1 MRLASKLVSVGA
13 VLLFPLALSAADGI
27 SLKPRFAPGD
37 TVRYEMQLAVTTKSV
52 LKAAAVG
59 EGEGRPVR
67 LDILMTWRVET
78 LAVEPDGDVR
88 FRAVIER
95 LEMGGAERPA
105 SAPVEDFI
113 GKPISYRLRSDGH
126 IDEIVAPP
134 DWLENGQSPAWLQT
148 WLEQGTGLPGGLPD
162 HPLTPGDTWR
172 AERDIQ
178 VPGLPSQH
186 LISDSQYVQDEEA
199 NRRPCASVTTQF
211 ELRGADTTKPEDT
224 AGVVVER
231 RVNGNGTRLSCF
243 DLETGRL
250 LRSSQK
256 SDEAIHLG
264 IGDPTRKGET
274 PTVVESTTTTESEL
288 RLLE

>member
-1 MRLASKLVSVGA
+1 MRFVRKLVSVGA
-13 VLLFPLALSAADGI
+13 VLLLPLALPAADGI
-27 SLKPRFAPGD
+27 SLKPRFIPGD
-37 TVRYEMQLAVTTKSV
+37 TVHYEMQLAVTTESV
-52 LKAAAVG
+52 LKAAATG
-59 EGEGRPVR
+59 EGQGQPVK
-67 LDILMTWRVET
+67 LNILMTWQVET

-88 FRAVIER
+88 FRAVIEK
-95 LEMGGAERPA
+95 LEMQGGERPA
-105 SAPVEDFI
+105 AAPVEDFI

-134 DWLENGQSPAWLQT
+134 EWLENRQSPAWLQT

-162 HPLTPGDTWR
+162 HPLTPGDAWR

-199 NRRPCASVTTQF
+199 NGRPCASVTTQF

-224 AGVVVER
+224 AGVVVAR
-231 RVNGNGTRLSCF
+231 RVEGNGTRLSCF
-243 DLETGRL
+243 DLQTGRL

-256 SDEAIHLG
+256 SEETIHLG
-264 IGDPTRKGET
+264 IGDPTRKDET
-274 PTVVESTTTTESEL
+274 PTVVESTTTTESRL
-288 RLLE
+288 RVLE